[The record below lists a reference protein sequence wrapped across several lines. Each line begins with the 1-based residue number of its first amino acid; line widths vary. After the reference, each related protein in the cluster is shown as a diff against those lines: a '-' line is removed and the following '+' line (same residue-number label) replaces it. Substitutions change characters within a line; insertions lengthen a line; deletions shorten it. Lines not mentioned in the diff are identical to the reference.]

1 MSILE
6 NKNYYYL
13 PSIQTF
19 NKNIAQNSS
28 GLDEIQL
35 KSFGY
40 KNGDLI
46 TKTKSFKKYFMSEFL
61 GIDEVNEI
69 YLKNYAIGEI
79 KASLIG
85 KDGILQIQENMF
97 SVYDFDKI
105 DASSIEN
112 FKNYEWSIMLKFQD
126 KNKMNIFLHYLKDF
140 RRKASLQKVN

>member
-1 MSILE
+1 MHKIL
-6 NKNYYYL
+6 
-13 PSIQTF
+13 
-19 NKNIAQNSS
+19 
-28 GLDEIQL
+28 LDEIQL

-61 GIDEVNEI
+61 GIDEINEI

-79 KASLIG
+79 KASLLG

-126 KNKMNIFLHYLKDF
+126 KNKMNIFLHFLKDF
-140 RRKASLQKVN
+140 RRKATLQKVN